1 MFYSREYDPIH
12 VHGRF
17 QNRESK
23 AEIIIM
29 DGKITEIKILNVK
42 GKLSLERTEL
52 DRFNKLVNA
61 YKDDIIQKW
70 IDFFVLH
77 KTFNTEKITKEI
89 K

>member
-1 MFYSREYDPIH
+1 
-12 VHGRF
+12 
-17 QNRESK
+17 
-23 AEIIIM
+23 M

-89 K
+89 KQHGGFY